1 MITFAEIF
9 LPMRYI
15 KDIPHQQFKISIY
28 QWNNKYIIKIEAGM
42 FEQTYKID
50 EYEITN
56 LEEIEK
62 CMDAPF
68 LTKVSARFESMQGDF
83 DETLRRNDVVF

>member
-1 MITFAEIF
+1 
-9 LPMRYI
+9 MRYI

-28 QWNNKYIIKIEAGM
+28 QWNNKYIVKIEVGM

-62 CMDAPF
+62 CMDVVF
-68 LTKVSARFESMQGDF
+68 LTKVAERFGAMQGDF
-83 DETLRRNDVVF
+83 GDTLKRNDVVF

>member
-1 MITFAEIF
+1 
-9 LPMRYI
+9 
-15 KDIPHQQFKISIY
+15 
-28 QWNNKYIIKIEAGM
+28 M